1 MVVTPLRWSLV
12 ALLAGSVV
20 YEPLRQTVEGQFGQ
34 AVGGVGGVGGLTNQ
48 WGPVQRTSSTSSGS
62 GALYVSACGDQ
73 AAAVVMA
80 YCFHPGVLFGLTP
93 FALVVLCAWVGP
105 LVLGAVLAARSLTP
119 QMHLQ
124 KFSKTIQARAG
135 DAAVSARGCS
145 YRSGGSLGRQCRS
158 WAMSFIAQTCGTP
171 F

>member
-80 YCFHPGVLFGLTP
+80 YCFH
-93 FALVVLCAWVGP
+93 
-105 LVLGAVLAARSLTP
+105 
-119 QMHLQ
+119 
-124 KFSKTIQARAG
+124 RAC
-135 DAAVSARGCS
+135 CS
-145 YRSGGSLGRQCRS
+145 G
-158 WAMSFIAQTCGTP
+158 
-171 F
+171 